1 MFIIPYLLCFGA
13 QFKHINSCMDSNLI
27 TNSDL
32 MGSCSIVTI
41 INICVTSHTHVRKK
55 LFRIFISEVS
65 G

>member
-32 MGSCSIVTI
+32 MGYCSIVTI
-41 INICVTSHTHVRKK
+41 INICVTSHMKACLV
-55 LFRIFISEVS
+55 
-65 G
+65 